1 MFDEFVI
8 GPTASR
14 LRSAA
19 RPLLVTLRPRVG
31 LYFHVFVAIASFS
44 PAVNM
49 RRHLSPK
56 MDRGA
61 RARERARRRAR
72 WRVSHARYRWVVV
85 LERKGQVR
93 LELRTPRWR
102 SAWRQYVT
110 WSILL
115 ASGEMLENG
124 WEAAGSLTVN
134 WRLRFEQ

>member
-1 MFDEFVI
+1 
-8 GPTASR
+8 
-14 LRSAA
+14 
-19 RPLLVTLRPRVG
+19 
-31 LYFHVFVAIASFS
+31 
-44 PAVNM
+44 M

-61 RARERARRRAR
+61 RARERARRRAL

-115 ASGEMLENG
+115 ASGEMLDNG

>member
-1 MFDEFVI
+1 MLDSCC
-8 GPTASR
+8 P
-14 LRSAA
+14 RSN
-19 RPLLVTLRPRVG
+19 VV
-31 LYFHVFVAIASFS
+31 
-44 PAVNM
+44 VNM
-49 RRHLSPK
+49 RRNLSPK

-102 SAWRQYVT
+102 SAWRQYAL

-115 ASGEMLENG
+115 ASGEMMENS
-124 WEAAGSLTVN
+124 WEAAGSLTVS
-134 WRLRFEQ
+134 WRLRFRQ